1 MYWAIGVIVLLI
13 IGFILDREIYFY
25 EGVHLGPRFQAWF
38 YDQWATKYDAG
49 KRESQLRDDE
59 MLAQPLMEKLA
70 DVPEPFVLDFATGT
84 GRLSF
89 ALLNRPEFAGHIIA
103 LDISQKMLEQAAEK
117 IAGRVGGVP
126 TAVHL
131 HRPQVPVSRPLN
143 MGAPRHR
150 TAGTVSSTAS
160 TSTQPPLP
168 KGYDVSARVEFL
180 RQPTLPLPFPDA
192 AFDVVCCLEVL
203 ELLPDAQAA
212 LNEMS
217 RLLRPGGVL
226 LTSRGTEESGRKAK
240 VKSAE
245 EFTVMLQQSGFEN
258 VQITKWWKV
267 FDRVFA
273 VKQGKSD
280 AVGAKRLTEVL
291 KCAVCG
297 NISWTASQGSLRCSQ
312 CGKML
317 TITNEGIVLN

>member
-84 GRLSF
+84 GRLSY
-89 ALLNRPEFAGHIIA
+89 ALLNRPEFAGRIIA
-103 LDISQKMLEQAAEK
+103 LDISQKMLEQAASK
-117 IAGRVGGVP
+117 VRDV
-126 TAVHL
+126 
-131 HRPQVPVSRPLN
+131 
-143 MGAPRHR
+143 
-150 TAGTVSSTAS
+150 STAAS
-160 TSTQPPLP
+160 KSTQPPPP
-168 KGYDVSARVEFL
+168 KGYDVSAEGHRVEFL

-203 ELLPDAQAA
+203 ELLPDAQGA
-212 LNEMS
+212 LHEMS

-245 EFTVMLQQSGFEN
+245 EFTSMLQQSGFEN
-258 VQITKWWKV
+258 VQITKWWKL

-273 VKQGKSD
+273 VKQGKSN
-280 AVGAKRLTEVL
+280 AVGAKRLIDVL
-291 KCAVCG
+291 QCASCG
-297 NISWTASQGSLRCSQ
+297 NIAWTAAHDSLRCSH
-312 CGKML
+312 CGRVL
-317 TITNEGIVLN
+317 AITKEGIVLN